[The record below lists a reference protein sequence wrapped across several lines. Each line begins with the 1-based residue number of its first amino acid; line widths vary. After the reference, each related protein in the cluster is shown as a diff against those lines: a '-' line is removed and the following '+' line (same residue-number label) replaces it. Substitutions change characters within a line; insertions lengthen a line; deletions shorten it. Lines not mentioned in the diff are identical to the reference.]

1 MSRIVRFLRES
12 WDLLVL
18 FGLLIAMFCGAGWWA
33 MYECHYKEKW
43 QRDAQIA
50 KAQAEMEVE
59 KQRLLMEVREFV
71 AGKRS
76 LDSLGTIARD
86 MLRSATEQVRP
97 DLRDS
102 RSEIRAKF
110 HPELLEIVPGLRD
123 RGITFMD
130 ESVPSR
136 EEYQRRVAAFFA
148 KHREIYGRKRDRS
161 EVSYEEYLRIDHR
174 ELRWLDTMGNRFNDS
189 LVEKVKEVAVKVPM
203 MEGAV
208 LALRLVEVLGS
219 GQHGYAANCK
229 GFNPNERHSEFSG
242 ALIRVLVD
250 GGHDYFVPNGEFGN
264 GIQMPPL
271 HEKPGAEVHQWGVV
285 FNPRVM
291 RRDLTFSA
299 CSVEPTVL
307 TDLTG
312 RVVAIQIGKDAL
324 RVTFYDAGFPE
335 KLTPALVRL
344 AELLGVKPEEADA
357 HRWER
362 MNDSSTWELKLGA

>member
-1 MSRIVRFLRES
+1 MSRIVQFLKEE
-12 WDLLVL
+12 WAPLTLFVVLLAMCG
-18 FGLLIAMFCGAGWWA
+18 GLGWWA
-33 MYECHYKEKW
+33 VYELHYKAKW
-43 QRDAQIA
+43 LHDVQIA
-50 KAQAEMEVE
+50 NAQAEMEVE
-59 KQRLLMEVREFV
+59 KQRLLTEVREFV

-86 MLRSATEQVRP
+86 MLRAATEQVRP

-102 RSEIRAKF
+102 RSEVREKF

-123 RGITFMD
+123 RGITFKD
-130 ESVPSR
+130 EPVPSR

-148 KHREIYGRKRDRS
+148 KHREIYERKRDRS

-174 ELRWLDTMGNRFNDS
+174 ELRWLDTMGNRLNDS
-189 LVEKVKEVAVKVPM
+189 VVAQAAAASKRIPMVKDAI
-203 MEGAV
+203 

-242 ALIRVLVD
+242 ALIQVLVAS
-250 GGHDYFVPNGEFGN
+250 GHDYYVPNGEFGN
-264 GIQMPPL
+264 GILMPPL
-271 HEKPGAEVHQWGVV
+271 HEKPGEQVHQWNAV

-291 RRDLTFSA
+291 GRHLSFSA

-312 RVVAIQIGKDAL
+312 RIVAIQIGKEAL

-335 KLTPALVRL
+335 KLTPALLRL
-344 AELLGVKPEEADA
+344 AELLGVKPEKADA
-357 HRWER
+357 RWER
-362 MNDSSTWELKLGA
+362 MDDSSTWELKLGA

>member
-1 MSRIVRFLRES
+1 MKRVVSFFREEWS
-12 WDLLVL
+12 ILAIFGVLLVAL
-18 FGLLIAMFCGAGWWA
+18 AGCVWWGA
-33 MYECHYKEKW
+33 YESHFKEKW

-50 KAQAEMEVE
+50 KAQAEMEVR
-59 KQRLLMEVREFV
+59 KQELLSEVREFV
-71 AGKRS
+71 AGKRPLGS
-76 LDSLGTIARD
+76 LSTLARD

-102 RSEIRAKF
+102 RSEGRGKF

-123 RGITFMD
+123 RGITFKD
-130 ESVPSR
+130 EPLPSR

-148 KHREIYGRKRDRS
+148 KHREIYCKQRDRS

-174 ELRWLDTMGNRFNDS
+174 ELRWLDTMGHRLNDS
-189 LVEKVKEVAVKVPM
+189 LVGKVKEVAVKVPM
-203 MEGAV
+203 VEGAI

-242 ALIRVLVD
+242 ALIQVLVA
-250 GGHDYFVPNGEFGN
+250 GGHDYYVPNGEFGN
-264 GIQMPPL
+264 GILMPPP
-271 HEKPGAEVHQWGVV
+271 HEKPGAEVHQWGAV

-291 RRDLTFSA
+291 GRHLSYSA

-312 RVVAIQIGKDAL
+312 RVVALQIGKDAL

-335 KLTPALVRL
+335 KLTPALLRL
-344 AELLGVKPEEADA
+344 AELLGVKPEKADA
-357 HRWER
+357 RWER
-362 MNDSSTWELKLGA
+362 IDDTSTWELKLGA